1 MDPEET
7 GQAPELRALK
17 SGAVDRVDSD
27 LGRMEAAKRLKGVE
41 DRRVGSEVFDELTLK
56 TLYKLAN
63 SGYLAV
69 LNGAVSTGKEANVF
83 KGITDNEEFVAVKI
97 YRVATSD
104 FKKMQ
109 YYIQG
114 DPRFRVR
121 TTNRRQLVQ
130 AWVNKEFRNLKR
142 ALEAGVRVP
151 EPVVARDN
159 ILIMEFIGDDGEPAP
174 TMREVPP
181 DDPERTL
188 ELIVEY
194 MHRLYTGARLV
205 HGDLSF
211 FNILNHSGE
220 PVIIDVSQAMV
231 LDHPLAMEL
240 LERDIKNVVRDFKR
254 LGVSVSEEDIRK
266 KIKKEPEP
274 PKKPPM
280 KRIKEP
286 RKTTT

>member
-27 LGRMEAAKRLKGVE
+27 LGRMEAVKRLKGVE

-83 KGITDNEEFVAVKI
+83 KGITDNDEFVAVKI

-181 DDPERTL
+181 DDPARVL

-254 LGVSVSEEDIRK
+254 LGVSVSEDDIRK

-274 PKKPPM
+274 PA
-280 KRIKEP
+280 
-286 RKTTT
+286 KTNNQEKN

>member
-83 KGITDNEEFVAVKI
+83 KGITDNDEFVAVKI

-142 ALEAGVRVP
+142 AMEAGVRVP

-159 ILIMEFIGDDGEPAP
+159 ILIMEFIGEDGEPAP

-181 DDPERTL
+181 EDPERAL

-240 LERDIKNVVRDFKR
+240 LERDIKNLARDFKR
-254 LGVSVSEEDIRK
+254 LGVSVSEDDIRK
-266 KIKKEPEP
+266 RIKEPEP
-274 PKKPPM
+274 PAKTSG
-280 KRIKEP
+280 KE
-286 RKTTT
+286 KN

>member
-27 LGRMEAAKRLKGVE
+27 LGRMEAVKRLKGVE

-83 KGITDNEEFVAVKI
+83 KGITDKDEFVAVKI

-159 ILIMEFIGDDGEPAP
+159 ILIMEFIGNDGEPAP

-181 DDPERTL
+181 DDPERVL

-194 MHRLYTGARLV
+194 MHRLYTDARLV

-254 LGVSVSEEDIRK
+254 LGVSVSEDDIRK

-274 PKKPPM
+274 PTKTST
-280 KRIKEP
+280 KE
-286 RKTTT
+286 KN

>member
-27 LGRMEAAKRLKGVE
+27 LGRMEAVKRLKGVE

-83 KGITDNEEFVAVKI
+83 KGITDNDEFVAVKI

-181 DDPERTL
+181 DDPERAL

-220 PVIIDVSQAMV
+220 PVIIDVSQAMI

-254 LGVSVSEEDIRK
+254 LGVSVSEDEIRK

-274 PKKPPM
+274 PAKINTPEKN
-280 KRIKEP
+280 
-286 RKTTT
+286 

>member
-7 GQAPELRALK
+7 GKAPEIRALK
-17 SGAVDRVDSD
+17 SRAVDRVDSD
-27 LGRMEAAKRLKGVE
+27 LGRMEAVKRLKGVE

-83 KGITDNEEFVAVKI
+83 KGITDTDDFVAVKI

-114 DPRFRVR
+114 DPRFKVR

-151 EPVVARDN
+151 EPVTARDN
-159 ILIMEFIGDDGEPAP
+159 VLIMEFIGKDGVPAP
-174 TMREVPP
+174 TMRDAPP
-181 DDPERTL
+181 EDPEEAL
-188 ELIVEY
+188 ETIIEY
-194 MHRLYTGARLV
+194 MHRLYKGARLV

-211 FNILNHSGE
+211 FNILNHCGE

-231 LDHPLAMEL
+231 LDHPLAGEL
-240 LERDIKNVVRDFKR
+240 LERDIENIIRDFR
-254 LGVSVSEEDIRK
+254 RIGVSVTADYIR
-266 KIKKEPEP
+266 E
-274 PKKPPM
+274 
-280 KRIKEP
+280 RITGK
-286 RKTTT
+286 

>member
-83 KGITDNEEFVAVKI
+83 KGITDNDEFVAVKI

-181 DDPERTL
+181 DDPERVL

-240 LERDIKNVVRDFKR
+240 LERDIKNVARDFKR

-274 PKKPPM
+274 PAKTNT
-280 KRIKEP
+280 KE
-286 RKTTT
+286 KN

>member
-83 KGITDNEEFVAVKI
+83 KGITDNDEFVAVKI

-181 DDPERTL
+181 DDPERAL

-240 LERDIKNVVRDFKR
+240 LERDIKNVARDFKR
-254 LGVSVSEEDIRK
+254 LGVSVSEDEIRK
-266 KIKKEPEP
+266 KIKKEQDSPTKINTPE
-274 PKKPPM
+274 KN
-280 KRIKEP
+280 
-286 RKTTT
+286 

>member
-27 LGRMEAAKRLKGVE
+27 LGRMEAVKRLKGVE

-83 KGITDNEEFVAVKI
+83 KGITDNDEFVAVKI

-181 DDPERTL
+181 DDPERAL

-240 LERDIKNVVRDFKR
+240 LERDIKNVARDFKR
-254 LGVSVSEEDIRK
+254 LGVSVSEDEIRK
-266 KIKKEPEP
+266 KIKKEQDSPTKINTPE
-274 PKKPPM
+274 KN
-280 KRIKEP
+280 
-286 RKTTT
+286 

>member
-17 SGAVDRVDSD
+17 SGAVNRADSD
-27 LGRMEAAKRLKGVE
+27 LGRMEASKRLKGVE

-83 KGITDNEEFVAVKI
+83 KGITDNDEFVAVKI

-159 ILIMEFIGDDGEPAP
+159 ILIMEFIGEDGEPAP

-181 DDPERTL
+181 EDPERAL
-188 ELIVEY
+188 DLIVEY

-240 LERDIKNVVRDFKR
+240 LERDIKNVARDFKR
-254 LGVSVSEEDIRK
+254 LGVSVSEDDIRK
-266 KIKKEPEP
+266 RIKEPEP
-274 PKKPPM
+274 PAKTSG
-280 KRIKEP
+280 KE
-286 RKTTT
+286 KN

>member
-274 PKKPPM
+274 PKK
-280 KRIKEP
+280 
-286 RKTTT
+286 TTHEKN

>member
-27 LGRMEAAKRLKGVE
+27 LGRMEAVKRLKGVE

-83 KGITDNEEFVAVKI
+83 KGITDNDEFVAVKI

-181 DDPERTL
+181 DDPERAL

-254 LGVSVSEEDIRK
+254 LGVNVSEDDIRK
-266 KIKKEPEP
+266 KIKKEAEP
-274 PKKPPM
+274 PA
-280 KRIKEP
+280 
-286 RKTTT
+286 KTNTHEKN

>member
-27 LGRMEAAKRLKGVE
+27 LGRMEAVKRLKGVE

-83 KGITDNEEFVAVKI
+83 KGITDNDEFVAVKI

-181 DDPERTL
+181 DDPERAL

-211 FNILNHSGE
+211 FNILNHSGD

-254 LGVSVSEEDIRK
+254 LGVSVSEDEIRK

-274 PKKPPM
+274 PAKINTPEKN
-280 KRIKEP
+280 
-286 RKTTT
+286 

>member
-7 GQAPELRALK
+7 GQPPELRALK
-17 SGAVDRVDSD
+17 SGAMDRVDSD
-27 LGRMEAAKRLKGVE
+27 LGRMEAVKRLKGVE

-83 KGITDNEEFVAVKI
+83 KGITDNDEFVAVKI

-104 FKKMQ
+104 FRKMQ

-151 EPVVARDN
+151 EPMVARDN

-181 DDPERTL
+181 EDPEGVL

-254 LGVSVSEEDIRK
+254 LGVSASEDDIRRR
-266 KIKKEPEP
+266 IKREPEP
-274 PKKPPM
+274 LKKQS
-280 KRIKEP
+280 REKELNEP
-286 RKTTT
+286 

>member
-7 GQAPELRALK
+7 GRAPELRALK
-17 SGAVDRVDSD
+17 SGAVDRVESD

-83 KGITDNEEFVAVKI
+83 KGITDNDEFVAVKI

-104 FKKMQ
+104 FRKMQ

-254 LGVSVSEEDIRK
+254 LGVSVNEGDIRRR
-266 KIKKEPEP
+266 IKKEPE
-274 PKKPPM
+274 
-280 KRIKEP
+280 
-286 RKTTT
+286 TLQ